1 MKDLPQRVGYTI
13 MFLRM
18 TETEVRKLAEHTPD
32 ISRELQHIADA
43 LNAEANGLAKH
54 VSE

>member
-1 MKDLPQRVGYTI
+1 

-18 TETEVRKLAEHTPD
+18 TETEARELAKHTPE
-32 ISRELQHIADA
+32 IGRELQHIADA